1 MRENQ
6 IAISLRSALLP
17 RLQARNI
24 NAEVKQGNQP
34 SSQGVPSGPTVF
46 FFIVANKRYGFPERS
61 TEWDETDE
69 VMRATVS
76 EVIETTLQF
85 NAIAPQFPA
94 NDFALT
100 PGDILKAAASI
111 LQSDSALADLRR
123 DGLGVLRVQ
132 DIRTGYTK
140 DDKGEFMANPSFDIV
155 VTHRDTTSEIIG
167 IVNAREVN
175 IHRV

>member
-1 MRENQ
+1 MLENQ
-6 IAISLRSALLP
+6 IAISIRSALLP

-34 SSQGVPSGPTVF
+34 SAQGVPTGPLVF
-46 FFIVANKRYGFPERS
+46 FFIVLNKRYGFPERS
-61 TEWDETDE
+61 TEWDEGAQA
-69 VMRATVS
+69 MRATVS
-76 EVIETTLQF
+76 EVIETTIQF
-85 NAIAPQFPA
+85 GALSTQNPA
-94 NDFALT
+94 DDFALT
-100 PGDILKAAASI
+100 AGDILKATASV
-111 LQSDSALADLRR
+111 LQSDAALADLRR

-132 DIRTGYTK
+132 DLRTGYTVG
-140 DDKGEFMANPSFDIV
+140 DKGEFMASPSFDIV